1 MKKINKTHL
10 SVAVLLLVVLL
21 FPLMTQYKNFIF
33 HTYETKVF
41 QKSIYYGLHDL
52 ASVDY
57 YSLVENEKGY
67 QLGKAKVIIK
77 DENFIHEGDEIEMI
91 SLIDDHS
98 FEHVLE
104 KEDLYHYNLDLITD
118 KNLGSVSQLTLEIK
132 NKTTGQTLS
141 IPLNPSELN
150 IYTGQN
156 KDFTV
161 KELYVYKNRIQLGSI
176 NCANIDQWKKEYDNV
191 RIEYRYKKPES
202 TNNDQY
208 VVFYKQTGTIDEIF
222 NHYSADRIDV
232 KMPEDILLQ
241 NLDLSIVI
249 VLEGEN
255 DLAFS
260 INLSQVNEVKS

>member
-10 SVAVLLLVVLL
+10 SVAVLLLAVLL
-21 FPLMTQYKNFIF
+21 FPLITQYKNFVF
-33 HTYETKVF
+33 HTYETKVY
-41 QKSIYYGLHDL
+41 QKSVYYGRDDS

-67 QLGKAKVIIK
+67 QLGKAKVVIK
-77 DENFIHEGDEIEMI
+77 DENFIHEGDEIEMT
-91 SLIDDHS
+91 SLVDDHS
-98 FEHVLE
+98 FDHVLE
-104 KEDLYHYNLDLITD
+104 KEDLYHYDLDLITG
-118 KNLGSVSQLTLEIK
+118 KFLASVRQLTLEIK

-150 IYTGQN
+150 VYTGQN

-176 NCANIDQWKKEYDNV
+176 NCAHIEKWKKEYENV

-208 VVFYKQTGTIDEIF
+208 VVFYKQMGTLDEMF
-222 NHYSADRIDV
+222 NHYSTDRIDV

-260 INLSQVNEVKS
+260 INLSKVNEVKS